1 MPVYNAGE
9 YFKSA
14 LNSIRKQDYPNWELL
29 IADDGCTD
37 GCLEVLKTIN
47 DPRIKV
53 ISDGF
58 NLGISKRLNQLID
71 VAKGEYIARM
81 DGDDISHQKRISEQ
95 VKFLANNPDCDL
107 VATRANTIDI
117 KNQVIGELPYK
128 LTHREICEKP
138 WLGFYMA
145 HPTWMGKAQWF
156 KKFKYS
162 EKTYFC
168 EDQELLLRSHET
180 SRFETLN
187 QTLLDY
193 RVYSNINLIKHF
205 KTRVSM
211 FVFQTQYFFSKNAFA
226 NLLMSFFALIFK
238 LIKSIIKKISG

>member
-9 YFKSA
+9 FFKSA
-14 LNSIRKQDYPNWELL
+14 LNSILKQDYPHWELL

-53 ISDGF
+53 ISDGS

-71 VAKGEYIARM
+71 LAQGEYIARM
-81 DGDDISHQKRISEQ
+81 DGDDISHQERISEQ

-128 LTHREICEKP
+128 LTHREICGKP

-156 KKFKYS
+156 KKFKYT

-211 FVFQTQYFFSKNAFA
+211 FVFQTKYFFSKNAFA

>member
-1 MPVYNAGE
+1 
-9 YFKSA
+9 
-14 LNSIRKQDYPNWELL
+14 
-29 IADDGCTD
+29 
-37 GCLEVLKTIN
+37 
-47 DPRIKV
+47 
-53 ISDGF
+53 
-58 NLGISKRLNQLID
+58 
-71 VAKGEYIARM
+71 M
-81 DGDDISHQKRISEQ
+81 DSDDICHHERISEQ

-128 LTHREICEKP
+128 LSHIEICEKP

-187 QTLLDY
+187 KTLLDY
-193 RVYSNINLIKHF
+193 RVYSNINLMKHV
-205 KTRVSM
+205 KTRASM
-211 FVFQTQYFFSKNAFA
+211 FVFQTQYFFSKRAFVY
-226 NLLMSFFALIFK
+226 LLMSFFALILK
-238 LIKSIIKKISG
+238 LIKSIVTKISS